1 MGTLIDRVHREL
13 TDTDLEKIVSTYHAC
28 RGDESGSAR
37 APRAV
42 SGALAGNSSST
53 GEAAHS
59 KSPARAPKTTREGAS
74 APHYSDIPGLC
85 KSATT
90 PKIAALGHVLTPSR
104 YVGAEEKMPRLVAEL
119 HAHRHAGN
127 ANSISALVSSKN
139 ATTCSFLTVGKS
151 SKNSSIV

>member
-59 KSPARAPKTTREGAS
+59 KSSARAPKTTREGAS

-85 KSATT
+85 TSATT
-90 PKIAALGHVLTPSR
+90 PEIDAHGHVVTPSR
-104 YVGAEEKMPRLVAEL
+104 YVGADEKMPRLGAEL
-119 HAHRHAGN
+119 HAQFTESEKLESQIRQN
-127 ANSISALVSSKN
+127 LLQFNCQPLNSISTISSV
-139 ATTCSFLTVGKS
+139 AA
-151 SKNSSIV
+151 